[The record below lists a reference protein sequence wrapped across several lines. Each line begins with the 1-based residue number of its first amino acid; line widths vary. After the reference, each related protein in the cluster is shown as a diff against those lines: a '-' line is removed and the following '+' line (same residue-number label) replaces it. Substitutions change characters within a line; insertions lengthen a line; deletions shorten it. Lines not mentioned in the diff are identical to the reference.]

1 MRTVA
6 RSARGRYLA
15 RHAFDAA
22 TEALDRLTALAA
34 GCGDGRRSAVAELAP
49 ERPRAAEGDAR
60 ARSHLQATVEAF
72 SELDPPLEA
81 ARAQVE
87 LARHSPPEARAAA
100 VAETRVALATFERL
114 GTSRDADAAATC
126 FERSVRRMRA
136 WPKRYGTLTKRE
148 REVIALVADGC
159 SDADSRAA
167 APEDGKPKACESPHR
182 RARLGL
188 TPARR
193 ISYCGATPLYPAG
206 VYD

>member
-15 RHAFDAA
+15 RHAFDAV

-60 ARSHLQATVEAF
+60 ARSRLQATVEAF

-87 LARHSPPEARAAA
+87 LARHSPPK
-100 VAETRVALATFERL
+100 LAPRP
-114 GTSRDADAAATC
+114 SR
-126 FERSVRRMRA
+126 
-136 WPKRYGTLTKRE
+136 
-148 REVIALVADGC
+148 
-159 SDADSRAA
+159 
-167 APEDGKPKACESPHR
+167 R
-182 RARLGL
+182 RA
-188 TPARR
+188 
-193 ISYCGATPLYPAG
+193 
-206 VYD
+206 